1 MDDLLKKIG
10 TDNKYEVVRLAIKRV
25 RQLIKENKQRGLL
38 NSNEKLPTIV
48 LKEIMEGKLKPEDLK
63 KETKTESK

>member
-1 MDDLLKKIG
+1 MDELLKKAG

-25 RQLIKENKQRGLL
+25 RQLIREKEQRSLL
-38 NSNEKLPTIV
+38 GSNEKLSSIV

-63 KETKTESK
+63 KEVKTKNK